1 MPLLDAVASYLASAN
16 IGLTVGTNLFKAT
29 LPDSPDVA
37 VAIFEWGGQE
47 NVKTFA
53 PLPGMAILERPVFQ
67 VLVRGARE
75 NVVAGSYSAARA
87 LAESIYRKLD
97 GYVGTLSNVS
107 YKAIV
112 CESNPYYIQTDY
124 NARPHIGMDFQAV
137 KELG

>member
-1 MPLLDAVASYLASAN
+1 VPLLDAVATYLAGAG

-37 VAIFEWGGQE
+37 VAIFEWGGQANE
-47 NVKTFA
+47 KTFA

-75 NVVAGSYSAARA
+75 NVTSGAYSTARA
-87 LAESIYRKLD
+87 MAESIYRKLD
-97 GYVGTLSNVS
+97 GYVGTLSGVA
-107 YKAIV
+107 YKSIV
-112 CESNPYYIQTDY
+112 CESNPYYIQTDD